1 MNTRPIP
8 IRLEHA
14 LIARIDGAAK
24 ILGIKRSSII
34 KLAISVQ
41 LPQLEAGHLNIRPR
55 TEVQP

>member
-14 LIARIDGAAK
+14 LIDRIDGAARN
-24 ILGIKRSSII
+24 LGIKRSSII

-41 LPQLEAGHLNIRPR
+41 LPQLESGYLQLRPI
-55 TEVQP
+55 TEARP